1 MRCGPDPSGP
11 ALSISAESL
20 GHPPVMTAVC
30 VTPAVAG
37 ALVVALVASVGPRD
51 RARLSSADDSVASQA
66 AAAEA
71 ERHGVQ
77 GINRVRD
84 NVGDGQSF

>member
-1 MRCGPDPSGP
+1 
-11 ALSISAESL
+11 
-20 GHPPVMTAVC
+20 MTAVW

-37 ALVVALVASVGPRD
+37 ALIVALVASVRLRD
-51 RARLSSADDSVASQA
+51 RARLSSADDSAASRA

-71 ERHGVQ
+71 ERYAAERHGAQ
-77 GINRVRD
+77 GIHRVRD

>member
-1 MRCGPDPSGP
+1 
-11 ALSISAESL
+11 
-20 GHPPVMTAVC
+20 VC

-77 GINRVRD
+77 GIIRVRD